1 MQGTGQSGS
10 VGYQPKAPAPATTV
24 FSSAMEPLSAR
35 DNATGEYMLA
45 MMEGLSSPE
54 RSVGMGKTEDWAASD
69 NSGGVRHG

>member
-1 MQGTGQSGS
+1 M
-10 VGYQPKAPAPATTV
+10 